1 MDLPSYVRLFSG
13 ADGES
18 HFSDERF
25 PLDALGTEL
34 GSPVLASPLQ
44 PASQYGVRV
53 VPPGWTRDWAPAARP
68 MIAVYLSG
76 NGEIQASDGEIKRI
90 SPGMVLLAEDTTGP
104 GHRVR
109 VIGDD
114 PVTVIHIV
122 LPD

>member
-1 MDLPSYVRLFSG
+1 
-13 ADGES
+13 
-18 HFSDERF
+18 
-25 PLDALGTEL
+25 
-34 GSPVLASPLQ
+34 
-44 PASQYGVRV
+44 
-53 VPPGWTRDWAPAARP
+53 

-76 NGEIQASDGEIKRI
+76 TGEIEASDGEIRRI